1 MSNGKR
7 KLGLSILIVLLVLSN
22 SFGALKLLIDTDKFI
37 SIYPNFSLTQI
48 KFVAI
53 IPIATILSL
62 IAIWLGKIWGLY
74 LTIIAFS
81 AILFL
86 DIYSKFWQHA
96 LLASISFIL
105 LMFFCWTSKHHFKRQ
120 ESVT

>member
-1 MSNGKR
+1 MSSGKR
-7 KLGLSILIVLLVLSN
+7 KLGLSILVVLLVLSN
-22 SFGALKLLIDTDKFI
+22 SFGAIKLLIVTEKFI

-48 KFVAI
+48 KFIAI

-62 IAIWLGKIWGLY
+62 IAIWFGKMWGLY

-96 LLASISFIL
+96 LLASISIIL
-105 LMFFCWTSKHHFKRQ
+105 LMYFCWTSKHHFARQ
-120 ESVT
+120 

>member
-1 MSNGKR
+1 MSKEKR
-7 KLGLSILIVLLVLSN
+7 KISLSILLVLLVLSN
-22 SFGALKLLIDTDKFI
+22 GFGTYKLLFDSEIFAA
-37 SIYPNFSLTQI
+37 IYPVFSLTQI
-48 KFVAI
+48 KFIAI
-53 IPIATILSL
+53 IPIATIISL

-105 LMFFCWTSKHHFKRQ
+105 LMFFCWTSKHHFTRQ